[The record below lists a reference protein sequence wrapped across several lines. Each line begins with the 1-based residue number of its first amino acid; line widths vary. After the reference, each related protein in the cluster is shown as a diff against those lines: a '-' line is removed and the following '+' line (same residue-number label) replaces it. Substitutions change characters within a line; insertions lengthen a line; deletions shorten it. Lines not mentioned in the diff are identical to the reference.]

1 MSAKN
6 NTATPVL
13 GDPRHTERVGTRLAE
28 RLRGQKVNV
37 VVSWDAN
44 EDVVLAHI
52 VARELGVGLRIA
64 QEVEGIVTLEHPLP
78 DDAVVALVAQDLTA
92 RTAVA
97 GLSGVVHH
105 AGARIA
111 AVATARTP
119 AVVAGT
125 SGRGASVITAEEA

>member
-6 NTATPVL
+6 KTAAPVL
-13 GDPRHTERVGTRLAE
+13 DDPRLTERMGTRLAE
-28 RLRGQKVNV
+28 RLRDHKVNV
-37 VVSWDAN
+37 VVCWDAN
-44 EDVVLAHI
+44 EDVVLAHV

-64 QEVEGIVTLEHPLP
+64 QEVEGIVTLERPLP
-78 DDAVVALVAQDLTA
+78 DDAIVALVAEDLSP

-119 AVVAGT
+119 AIVAGT
-125 SGRGASVITAEEA
+125 RSQGASVITAEEA